1 MALPA
6 LTLPDHSSA
15 HTDRNLDAACAH
27 VSMEIART
35 DGKSSLLL
43 AFTGAVLAG
52 LASLAGQPLPLFTQA
67 CVMAA
72 VLALMAASVL
82 LLMVVRPRLHGGG
95 PESFPAWARMSETDI
110 REVLHGDI
118 RAARIRILSTIA
130 VRKFGHLQWA
140 VDLILT
146 ALTLL
151 LLAVIGALV

>member
-6 LTLPDHSSA
+6 LIVPDHSSTR
-15 HTDRNLDAACAH
+15 TDHNLDAACAH
-27 VSMEIART
+27 VSGEIART

-52 LASLAGQPLPLFTQA
+52 LASLVGQPLPVFSLA
-67 CVMAA
+67 CVTTA

-82 LLMVVRPRLHGGG
+82 LMVVRPRLRGGG
-95 PESFPAWARMSETDI
+95 RESFPAWARMSEAEI
-110 REVLHGDI
+110 REALHGDV
-118 RAARIRILSTIA
+118 RAARIQILSRIA

-140 VDLILT
+140 VDLILL
-146 ALTLL
+146 ALAML